1 MSTTAHENHGSESLA
16 GRRVA
21 FVGRLAGMSRREAG
35 KLIRSRGGVAVDAPR
50 PDTDWIVVGDGE
62 LPLVDLDALLDD
74 ATRRAVADGALE
86 VMGETRLWH
95 ELGFIE
101 DPSHVHRLHTPAML
115 AELLGVPLAV
125 VRRWHRRGLIVPAR
139 EVRRLPYFD
148 YQEVAHAR
156 RLAELLAAG
165 VSPRSLE
172 QKLAAWAR
180 WLPGVERPLAQ
191 LSVIV
196 EGKELLLRQGEGLV
210 DSAGQRRFDFDAPAD
225 HGEHEFDRNVP
236 GGAGGDGV
244 AYDGMAHADG
254 ARIDDTDAINPSII
268 DEACRQRTGL
278 APPPGIDEWSAA
290 TPRELCQLAERY
302 EDDGQLDAATDLY
315 RAALAAGGPDAE
327 LCFRLAEL
335 LYRQGDLSAARERY
349 YMTIELDED
358 YVEARANLGCVLAEA
373 GDRQLAVAAFEGA
386 LRYHDGYPD
395 AHYHLAHVLDAL
407 GRPQDA
413 AEHWRAFLELA
424 PDNPWADIARERMDR
439 LDSR

>member
-1 MSTTAHENHGSESLA
+1 MSSTARENDGSELLT

-21 FVGRLAGMSRREAG
+21 LVGKLAGMSKREAG
-35 KLIRSRGGVAVDAPR
+35 KLIRSHGGVAVDAPR

-62 LPLVDLDALLDD
+62 LPLDDLDALLDD
-74 ATRRAVADGALE
+74 ATRTAVADGDIE

-115 AELLGVPLAV
+115 AEVLGVPLAV

-165 VSPRSLE
+165 VSPRALE
-172 QKLAAWAR
+172 QKLAAWSR

-210 DSAGQRRFDFDAPAD
+210 DSAGQRRFDFDA
-225 HGEHEFDRNVP
+225 
-236 GGAGGDGV
+236 
-244 AYDGMAHADG
+244 
-254 ARIDDTDAINPSII
+254 TAINDSDAVRHRAD
-268 DEACRQRTGL
+268 DEAYESETAL
-278 APPPGIDEWSAA
+278 APPLDNNRDSAA
-290 TPRELCQLAERY
+290 TPSEMCQLAERY
-302 EDDGQLDAATDLY
+302 EDDGQLATASELY

-335 LYRQGDLSAARERY
+335 LYRQGDVAAARERY

-358 YVEARANLGCVLAEA
+358 YVEARANLGCVLAES
-373 GDRQLAVAAFEGA
+373 GERQLAVAAFEGA

-407 GRPQDA
+407 DRRTEA
-413 AEHWRAFLELA
+413 AEHWRAFLDLA
-424 PDNPWADIARERMDR
+424 PDSPWADIARERMDG
-439 LDSR
+439 LTSR